1 MAGSRKTMRY
11 VSDTGSEH
19 CISADESNVE
29 LIMGISVVASA
40 AFPALPKGTTVR
52 FVRVEDV
59 TGLIKRKIPVLTQ
72 TRFNEL
78 NGATPLTLGL
88 FDPDT
93 GTEVRVRSKNAQKNR
108 FIPRDYDTAKQ
119 DGDVT

>member
-29 LIMGISVVASA
+29 LIMGVSIIASA
-40 AFPALPKGTTVR
+40 AFPALPKGTMPR
-52 FVRVEDV
+52 FVTVEDI

-72 TRFNEL
+72 SRYNEL
-78 NGATPLTLGL
+78 TGATPLTLGL

-93 GTEVRVRSKNAQKNR
+93 GTEVRVRTKTGQKNR
-108 FIPRDYDTAKQ
+108 FIPRDYDTGKQ
-119 DGDVT
+119 DGDAT